1 MKTLFYLITLLPIEI
16 IRFIVKLYCYL
27 GFYKMNSSYKVS
39 LVNINICYPDLSE
52 TEKLVLARD
61 SIVETIVRGYE
72 TLQSWSR
79 PIHHSGD
86 RIFKVENNF
95 LLSQNILARDG
106 LIIVAIHNRSVDMLL
121 KWLNGKTTTT
131 TLYKKVKNKKLD
143 HFVRAQREEG
153 NNKTFETNISGVRQ
167 IYKALISKK
176 VICLAADQV
185 PQDNMGEYVKLF
197 NRDAYTTT
205 LAPSLAIKTNKPVI
219 YFCINS
225 YKSSLLSISIN
236 PSNKDIY
243 NDSKHKLLIK
253 NDIENIISQRPI
265 DYSWE
270 YKRFKKSKTV
280 SSDPYK
286 DI

>member
-1 MKTLFYLITLLPIEI
+1 MKTLFYIITLLPIEI
-16 IRFIVKLYCYL
+16 IRFSVKLYCYL
-27 GFYKMNSSYKVS
+27 GFHKMNSSYKVS
-39 LVNINICYPDLSE
+39 LVNINICFPDLSE

-61 SIVETIVRGYE
+61 SIVETIVSSYE

-79 PIHHSGD
+79 PIHQSGD

-95 LLSQNILARDG
+95 LLSQNILASDG

-121 KWLNGKTTTT
+121 KWVNGKTRTT

-176 VICLAADQV
+176 VVCLAADQV
-185 PQDNMGEYVKLF
+185 PQDNMGEYIKLF

-225 YKSSLLSISIN
+225 YKSSLLSISIK

-243 NDSKHKLLIK
+243 NDSKHKLSMNK
-253 NDIENIISQRPI
+253 DIENLININPK

-270 YKRFKKSKTV
+270 YKRYKKP
-280 SSDPYK
+280 PYGVK
-286 DI
+286 NPYQGI

>member
-1 MKTLFYLITLLPIEI
+1 
-16 IRFIVKLYCYL
+16 
-27 GFYKMNSSYKVS
+27 MNSSYKVS

-61 SIVETIVRGYE
+61 SIVETIVSGYE

-79 PIHHSGD
+79 PIHKSGD

-121 KWLNGKTTTT
+121 KWVNGKTRTT

-243 NDSKHKLLIK
+243 NDSKHKLSMNK
-253 NDIENIISQRPI
+253 DIEKLININPK

-270 YKRFKKSKTV
+270 YKRYKKPPHGVKN
-280 SSDPYK
+280 PYQG
-286 DI
+286 I

>member
-1 MKTLFYLITLLPIEI
+1 
-16 IRFIVKLYCYL
+16 
-27 GFYKMNSSYKVS
+27 MNSSYKVS
-39 LVNINICYPDLSE
+39 LVNINICFPDLSE

-61 SIVETIVRGYE
+61 SIVETIVSGYE

-79 PIHHSGD
+79 PIHQSGD

-95 LLSQNILARDG
+95 LLSQNILASDG

-121 KWLNGKTTTT
+121 KWVNGKTRTT

-176 VICLAADQV
+176 VVCLAADQV
-185 PQDNMGEYVKLF
+185 PQDNMGEYIKLF

-225 YKSSLLSISIN
+225 YKSSLLSISIK
-236 PSNKDIY
+236 PSDKDIY
-243 NDSKHKLLIK
+243 NDSKHKLSMNK
-253 NDIENIISQRPI
+253 DIENLININPK

-270 YKRFKKSKTV
+270 YKRYKKP
-280 SSDPYK
+280 PYGVK
-286 DI
+286 NPYQGI